1 MIRWGVPEYGGGL
14 IHLFFSPNPFLKTTR
29 LWYYAIPHRVYSWI
43 GYIICLYINSLHL
56 SWWLLKGLCNDFSTC
71 HISVVF
77 CCLNNTLQSSEFFL
91 LVNCHKRWFWSVFC
105 TAQNS
110 FPRLNGE
117 ISSMRAANKSRQ
129 NRDVVGRTRKKG
141 DCCTVPATC
150 YWTTNHSANSRSRV
164 SRYE

>member
-1 MIRWGVPEYGGGL
+1 MYGGRCDFWPSMRAMEAQNYTY
-14 IHLFFSPNPFLKTTR
+14 IYN
-29 LWYYAIPHRVYSWI
+29 IPWCKLSGILERVQVAKV
-43 GYIICLYINSLHL
+43 
-56 SWWLLKGLCNDFSTC
+56 LLKGLCNDFSTC